1 MKIVFMGTPDFAV
14 PCLKILLQNGFEI
27 VAVVTAPD
35 KPAGRGLKLTTT
47 PVKEF
52 AVQHNLKVL
61 QPEKLRDENFLNE
74 LKALQPDL
82 SIVVAF
88 RMLPE
93 IVWSLPKY
101 GSINLHASILPKYR
115 GAAPINWAIMN
126 GEKETGVSTFFIQK
140 QIDTGN
146 IIYSEKV
153 AITPTDTAGILHDK
167 LMEVG
172 SRLILKTVLAVQE
185 NNYLQIPQDL
195 SVEQPLAPKIFKDD
209 CKINFNQ
216 PAEKLYNFIRG
227 LSPYPAACATADGK
241 MLKIFFAELTDE
253 TSNNKPVGT
262 IITDSKSYIKV
273 AAQDFL
279 LNITELQIEG
289 KKKMKTEEFLRGNKF
304 QQLLLN

>member
-167 LMEVG
+167 LMKVG

-185 NNYLQIPQDL
+185 NNYPQIPQDL

-227 LSPYPAACATADGK
+227 LSPYPAAWATADGK
-241 MLKIFFAELTDE
+241 ILKIFFAELTDE

>member
-14 PCLKILLQNGFEI
+14 PCLKILLENGFEI

-35 KPAGRGLKLTTT
+35 KPAGRGLKLTAT
-47 PVKEF
+47 PVKEY

-146 IIYSEKV
+146 VIYSEKV

-172 SRLILKTVLAVQE
+172 SRLILKTVQAVQE
-185 NNYLQIPQDL
+185 NNYPQIPQDL

-227 LSPYPAACATADGK
+227 LSPYPAAWATADGK
-241 MLKIFFAELTDE
+241 MLKIFFTELTDE

-304 QQLLLN
+304 QQLLLQ

>member
-153 AITPTDTAGILHDK
+153 AIIPTDTAGILHDK

-185 NNYLQIPQDL
+185 NNYPQIPQDL

-209 CKINFNQ
+209 CKISFNQ

-227 LSPYPAACATADGK
+227 LSPYPAAWATADGK
-241 MLKIFFAELTDE
+241 ILKIFFAELTDE

>member
-153 AITPTDTAGILHDK
+153 AIIPTDTAGILHDK

-185 NNYLQIPQDL
+185 NNYPQIPQDL

-227 LSPYPAACATADGK
+227 LSPYPAAWATADGK
-241 MLKIFFAELTDE
+241 ILKIFFAELTDE